1 VETNKKNLGG
11 IMAKDRISRVRK
23 RELEAPDEFLTFSR
37 KLLQWILTHK
47 MQMGFFVTV
56 FFLIVIGLSA
66 MTYYSKKTENKASL
80 LVSKSIDKYHSAL
93 QDKGVENAFE
103 DVEKEFE
110 MIIEKY
116 SGKDSGKFAQLFFA
130 NICYDAGKYEK
141 AIEQYNMLLK
151 NFKGEHAV
159 RNLILSSLG
168 YSYAQQ
174 KEYKTAA
181 TYFEM
186 ITSDSEGTNKDE
198 AFFNSGILYAE
209 LGKDDESMA
218 AFQKILDDYKES
230 MYFELVTEK
239 INESGNKRAN
249 RKVAD

>member
-1 VETNKKNLGG
+1 
-11 IMAKDRISRVRK
+11 MAKDRISRVRK

-66 MTYYSKKTENKASL
+66 MTYYSKKTENEASL
-80 LVSKSIDKYHSAL
+80 LVSKSIDKYHIIL

-110 MIIEKY
+110 MIIERY
-116 SGKDSGKFAQLFFA
+116 SGKQSGKFARLFFA
-130 NICYDAGKYEK
+130 NICFNAGKYDK
-141 AIEQYNMLLK
+141 AIEQYNLLLK
-151 NFKGEHAV
+151 DSKGQHAV

-168 YSYAQQ
+168 YSYTQQ
-174 KEYKTAA
+174 KDYNTAV

-186 ITSDSEGTNKDE
+186 ITSDPEGTRKDE

-209 LGKDDESMA
+209 LGKNDESKA
-218 AFQKILDDYKES
+218 AFQKVIDDYKDS